1 MSKENKQIQFAL
13 QNIKIEQFAI
23 ISDEIKANK
32 AIQLNNNINFEVSK
46 DSKVVNTRI
55 LISFRQ
61 GDKTILVL
69 ETVTSFVIEINS
81 WQSLKKSNS
90 IIIPRSFL
98 MHLAAVAF
106 GTTRGILHAKTQDT
120 ALENFILPLTN
131 FDEIIKTDLKIE
143 AKE

>member
-32 AIQLNNNINFEVSK
+32 DIQLKNNIKFNLSQ
-46 DSKVVNTRI
+46 DSQKIETNI
-55 LISFRQ
+55 LINFLQ
-61 GDKTILVL
+61 ENKTILVL
-69 ETVTSFVIEINS
+69 ETASSFVIEINS
-81 WQSLKKSNS
+81 WQSLKKTNS

-98 MHLAAVAF
+98 MHLAAVSF

-120 ALENFILPLTN
+120 VLENFMLPLTN
-131 FDEIIKTDLKIE
+131 FDKIIKTDLKIE
-143 AKE
+143 TKE